1 MYSENDIIEMDTSF
15 NCSILIPSSDDPE
28 TISVDIY
35 KDNKNRRYFQR
46 GKLTQVT
53 LSNFKVSHLKEH
65 ICNIYDIKEVDQP
78 GPSKQGVPQDA
89 VDWNNVDSIYN
100 WIKELK
106 RPDENQKSKLVSSF
120 GAEFPLQGRDETLQI
135 LLNGNQTRNGI
146 RQRLDY
152 IREKRYD
159 KQLHHIPIL
168 ANGPGTGKSRFL
180 QELLTLLEQYRN
192 RSEHV
197 LGNSQVLAINITFNT
212 ITNASDEDASAG
224 PASVALR
231 MLYEYFIS
239 GSETLYFNQF
249 MRMCRNWKTLKIE
262 TACDVVLK
270 DIGGNIGFFVI
281 GIDELNVLHNLA
293 KDNQRPVRDIVH
305 AIGGLITN
313 SKKNLLYVPILAGT
327 IQGPLEKFIQESTY
341 DLLRLPL
348 RLLSDEEVEKITSYM
363 KEDQEL
369 AGCINHNKTFQRFI
383 SDIGGQVRA
392 LEIFYKELLCAIK
405 MNTPVI
411 DYKFVFQLV
420 NHRLKKKY
428 PFKEFATIMKPV
440 VAYAILNIP
449 VDEDDEFEIGN
460 DKISYIDLASKG
472 IINLEVT
479 CDDPNKS
486 YVRMPYIWVWIT
498 TSIKEFKAGR
508 FWDVM
513 INHKSHTLWQSFEE
527 FNMRFW
533 VLRLQLFK
541 ELNDSVTLRDLFRS
555 AYHNDQGISLFD
567 LEFRLPTV
575 EKYYVELTNRYPYT
589 MNNEHLL
596 LGTVFKN
603 AEGAPWDIFL
613 FLDDYLIAIQV
624 KSSNATAGQPQT
636 LSKRMVESEY
646 KKVKDAV
653 EVMKKSFESES
664 PIKHWVLFICTNGP
678 KTRNCLESLERNCF
692 VIDRENYKLFYGYTF
707 STRAEFSADNDQLDA
722 NTAEEYELRTI
733 SGIGDAI
740 ASAITNKRP
749 FEDEND
755 LYNKVKQIPM
765 EARKKIKVTKN
776 E

>member
-1 MYSENDIIEMDTSF
+1 MAF
-15 NCSILIPSSDDPE
+15 NKFNDDPE

-53 LSNFKVSHLKEH
+53 LANFKVSHLKEH
-65 ICNIYDIKEVDQP
+65 ICNIYDIKEVEQRKVKLWRVNVEAERIENNNISTEDDIVHKLEGQ
-78 GPSKQGVPQDA
+78 KMRDNDLFNKYFKTELADHNKIQVPPNKA
-89 VDWNNVDSIYN
+89 FH
-100 WIKELK
+100 KLK

-224 PASVALR
+224 PASVAL
-231 MLYEYFIS
+231 
-239 GSETLYFNQF
+239 
-249 MRMCRNWKTLKIE
+249 NWKTLKIE

-341 DLLRLPL
+341 DLLRLPF

-383 SDIGGQVRA
+383 SDIGG
-392 LEIFYKELLCAIK
+392 
-405 MNTPVI
+405 
-411 DYKFVFQLV
+411 QLV

-646 KKVKDAV
+646 KKVKDAF
-653 EVMKKSFESES
+653 EVMEKSFESES

-740 ASAITNKRP
+740 ASAITDKRP
-749 FEDEND
+749 FEDEKD

-765 EARKKIKVTKN
+765 EARKKIKVMKN